1 LVEEKEWYNHSMSS
15 KRRSYA
21 VATVLLLLGLNF
33 FIWPYVLKTQALTV
47 TFFDVGQGDAIFIE
61 IHKDI
66 RFLLME
72 DQTRKC

>member
-33 FIWPYVLKTQALTV
+33 FIWPYVLKGNDLTI
-47 TFFDVGQGDAIFIE
+47 TFFDVGQGDAILTSVTQYTLSLSFV
-61 IHKDI
+61 
-66 RFLLME
+66 
-72 DQTRKC
+72 